1 MTHQFTAHFRIRQYE
16 LDAHSNLPNSTLAR
30 LFQEAATRAS
40 ADAGFGVD
48 WYSTHTSAWLVH
60 ELTLVRSQPIRY
72 GDELAITT
80 WVSDFQRVRSHREYL
95 ARNVKTDVVVA
106 RGRAYWVQINPASM
120 MPARVPPEI
129 VTRFDPNG
137 VSALTRATPRVYPPL
152 HLAVD
157 EFRATRRVQ
166 RYEADGMQHVNNAM
180 YIDWLEEALTDA
192 IARPATASSIRFA
205 RSESTQGAR
214 QLCVYRHDI
223 EYARSAVPGDDV
235 TIRVQL
241 VGAGQSASLWD
252 LEIRRGVELL
262 IHDRLTAIGVGA
274 NGKPARWNERG
285 QV

>member
-30 LFQEAATRAS
+30 LFQESATRAS

-72 GDELAITT
+72 GDELAVTT

-95 ARNVKTDVVVA
+95 ARNAKTDVIVA
-106 RGRAYWVQINPASM
+106 RGRAYWVHINPASM
-120 MPARVPPEI
+120 TPARVPPEI

-137 VSALTRATPRVYPPL
+137 ISALVHSKPRAYPPPRF
-152 HLAVD
+152 VID

-180 YIDWLEEALTDA
+180 YIDWLEEALADA
-192 IARPATASSIRFA
+192 LSMHPE
-205 RSESTQGAR
+205 RSAAGAESKDEQ

-223 EYARSAVPGDDV
+223 EYARAAVPGDEV
-235 TIRVQL
+235 TISAHLAGV
-241 VGAGQSASLWD
+241 GQSASIWN
-252 LEIRRGVELL
+252 LEIRRGAELL
-262 IHDRLTAIGVGA
+262 IRDCITALWMGA
-274 NGKPARWNERG
+274 SGKAMRWNK
-285 QV
+285 